1 MVSSYFE
8 RLPVQ
13 VVRKED
19 VIQHSDK
26 HAPFPHTIFN
36 VFLASNSWVYIAK
49 KKEHCIIEKYRAYMD
64 SMVANLKT
72 MSRISSN
79 AWCLLVYL
87 LVHILISWFID
98 LDYSKTSCKYCI
110 YSNQL
115 SIPYLFHNDSSSF
128 APLHV

>member
-26 HAPFPHTIFN
+26 HAPFAHTIFN

-49 KKEHCIIEKYRAYMD
+49 NKNIVLLRNIGLTVYGLNGGQSENDVSYIFKHM
-64 SMVANLKT
+64 
-72 MSRISSN
+72 MS
-79 AWCLLVYL
+79 AGLFVGT
-87 LVHILISWFID
+87 
-98 LDYSKTSCKYCI
+98 YS
-110 YSNQL
+110 
-115 SIPYLFHNDSSSF
+115 D
-128 APLHV
+128 